1 MPLWVKSHYSFLEGA
16 SSATELVEQAHA
28 LGLDALAM
36 TDRDGVYGLV
46 KAHFAARDRGMRLLA
61 GAELTVA
68 CPRPSPGS
76 VGGPTRV
83 AAGLVT
89 RVPAHVPRAPTDVAG
104 GTRVAGD
111 AHGPWSRVV
120 ALARDGT
127 GYAQLCRLLS
137 VGQARAPK
145 GQSQLHVPE
154 LAALTHCDL
163 LCADPALLPALHA
176 VHAHLW
182 AYCVRHLVA
191 HERGHERALRLA
203 AGALGVPLVG
213 GFEVLYHHPDRRPL
227 QDVVACIRAGVTLAS
242 AGTVIR
248 GNAEHALLAPEV
260 AYARFADAPEL
271 LRRSLLVAERC
282 AFTLDQLDYR
292 YPEEPRPDGV
302 SSESWLRTLTYRGA
316 ARRYPDGI
324 PADVQAQLER
334 ELSVIEDLRYGG
346 YFLTMHEIVDYCRRE
361 RILCQGRGSAA
372 NSAVCFCL
380 GITAVDPVRMDLLFE
395 RFLSRERAEPP
406 DIDLDIEHERREEV
420 IQHVYEKYG
429 RRHAAM
435 VANVVR
441 YRTRSAVREVG
452 KVLGIPATD
461 IDAVAKLVHYHDKL
475 DDQLLVEAGL
485 PPDAASTRQLC
496 ALTLALQ
503 DTPRHL
509 SVHPG
514 GFLLGHQPVDT
525 LVPVEPATMPGR
537 TVIQWDKYD
546 VEALGLFKVD
556 LLGLGALTCLRIA
569 LDLLRAHQG
578 PALELAT
585 LPAED
590 PATYDMVS
598 RGDTLGVFQIESRAQ
613 MAMLPRLKPR
623 CFYDLVIEVAIV
635 RPGPIQGDMVHPYL
649 RRRSGQ
655 EVVQYPHP
663 TLERV
668 LAKTL
673 GVPIFQE
680 QVMKLAVLAA
690 DYTPGEADQ
699 LRRDMAA
706 WRKEG
711 RIEAHR
717 ERMVPRMVQKGISE
731 DFAERVFAQIRGFGE
746 YGFPES
752 HAASFALLSY
762 ATAWLRCHHP
772 AVFLCALLNAQPMG
786 FYQPATLVDDARRR
800 GVPVLP
806 LSVRHSDWDCTLEGP
821 IASPLANA
829 SAADLG
835 ATPQP
840 ASASMPELAAE
851 PTAEPGATPS
861 AASHPPVR
869 MGLRYVTGLGTPERE
884 RIEQARRAAPFTDL
898 DDFVRR
904 TALST
909 RQLVRLVQAGAFDD
923 FGVERRDA
931 LWAVRAL
938 ARYRNDS
945 LALASASTQLHFASL
960 DPSERIAWDYR
971 ASRHS
976 TAGHPIERLR
986 THLARQGI
994 PSARELGAQP
1004 HGQRVDYVGLVICR
1018 QRPGTASGVTFFTL
1032 EDETGFV
1039 NAVMYPDAFERQR
1052 TLAKTSV
1059 LLGLSGVLQ
1068 VVDGV
1073 THLLVQKLFAPRMPA
1088 EDARPVPE
1096 DLPRSRDFH

>member
-1 MPLWVKSHYSFLEGA
+1 MVASSTTTSRDPRGAGYVPLWVKSHYSFLEGA
-16 SSATELVEQAHA
+16 SSPEELVEQAHA
-28 LGLDALAM
+28 LGLGALAM

-46 KAHFAARDRGMRLLA
+46 KAHFAARERGLRLIA
-61 GAELTVA
+61 GAELTLTGVG
-68 CPRPSPGS
+68 SPDASRATSAGALAS
-76 VGGPTRV
+76 MNHPT
-83 AAGLVT
+83 
-89 RVPAHVPRAPTDVAG
+89 
-104 GTRVAGD
+104 
-111 AHGPWSRVV
+111 RVV
-120 ALARDGT
+120 ALAHDRE
-127 GYAQLCRLLS
+127 GYAQLCRLIS
-137 VGQARAPK
+137 VGQGRAPK
-145 GQSQLHVPE
+145 GQSQLAAHE
-154 LAALTHCDL
+154 LAALTHCEL
-163 LCADPALLPALHA
+163 LCADPALLAALRPLP
-176 VHAHLW
+176 VRVS
-182 AYCVRHLVA
+182 AYCVRHLLA
-191 HERGHERALRLA
+191 EEREPERRLRIEA
-203 AGALGVPLVG
+203 QALGLPVVG
-213 GFEVLYHHPDRRPL
+213 GFEVLYHHVKQRPL
-227 QDVVACIRAGVTLAS
+227 QDVVACVRAGVTLSA

-248 GNAEHALLAPEV
+248 SNAEHALLSPLV
-260 AYARFADAPEL
+260 AQQRFADAPEL
-271 LRRSLLVAERC
+271 LRRSLDVAERC

-292 YPEEPRPDGV
+292 YPEEPRPEGV
-302 SSESWLRTLTYRGA
+302 STQSWLRTLTYEGA
-316 ARRYPDGI
+316 AQRYPEGV
-324 PADVQAQLER
+324 PADVRVQLER
-334 ELSVIEDLRYGG
+334 ELCVIEDLQYGG
-346 YFLTMHEIVDYCRRE
+346 YFLTMHEIVAYCRSQ

-429 RRHAAM
+429 RKHAAM

-461 IDAVAKLVHYHDKL
+461 LDAVAKLVRHHDDLL
-475 DDQLLVEAGL
+475 DDQLLKDAGL
-485 PPDAASTRQLC
+485 PMDAQSTRQLC
-496 ALTLALQ
+496 GLALMLQ

-514 GFLLGHQPVDT
+514 GFLLGDQPVDT

-569 LDLLRAHQG
+569 LDLLREHRDPAQTG
-578 PALELAT
+578 PHLELRT

-590 PATYDMVS
+590 PATYAMVA

-655 EVVQYPHP
+655 ETVEYPHP

-668 LAKTL
+668 LKKTL

-711 RIEAHR
+711 RIEAHHQ
-717 ERMVPRMVQKGISE
+717 RMVPRMIEKGIAE
-731 DFAERVFAQIRGFGE
+731 EFAERVFAQIRGFGE

-772 AVFLCALLNAQPMG
+772 SVFLCALLNAQPMG

-800 GVPVLP
+800 GVVVRPISVLQ
-806 LSVRHSDWDCTLEGP
+806 SAWDCTLEGMIEGV
-821 IASPLANA
+821 IA
-829 SAADLG
+829 
-835 ATPQP
+835 
-840 ASASMPELAAE
+840 
-851 PTAEPGATPS
+851 
-861 AASHPPVR
+861 PPVR
-869 MGLRYVTGLGTPERE
+869 MGLRYVTGLGVVERE
-884 RIEQARRAAPFTDL
+884 RIEAAWRDGPFTDL
-898 DDFVRR
+898 EDFTRR
-904 TALST
+904 TALPT
-909 RQLVRLVQAGAFDD
+909 RQLVRLAQAGAFDD
-923 FGVERRDA
+923 FGLERRDA
-931 LWAVRAL
+931 IWAARAL
-938 ARYRNDS
+938 ARFRHDT
-945 LALASASTQLHFASL
+945 LPLASAATQLHFASL
-960 DPSERIAWDYR
+960 DGAERISWDYR

-976 TAGHPIERLR
+976 TAGHPILRLR
-986 THLARQGI
+986 PHLTQQGL
-994 PSARELGAQP
+994 PSACELSALP
-1004 HGQRVDYVGLVICR
+1004 HGKRVDYVGLVICR

-1039 NAVMYPDAFERQR
+1039 NAVLYRDAFERQR

-1059 LLGLSGVLQ
+1059 LLGMSGVLQ

-1073 THLLVQKLFAPRMPA
+1073 THLLVQKLFAPRL
-1088 EDARPVPE
+1088 PVLE
-1096 DLPRSRDFH
+1096 ELPRSRDFH

>member
-1 MPLWVKSHYSFLEGA
+1 MVAPLTTPRGPRVQAYVPLWVKSHYSFLEGA
-16 SSATELVEQAHA
+16 SSPTELVERAHT
-28 LGLDALAM
+28 LGLGALAM

-46 KAHFAARDRGMRLLA
+46 KAHFAARERGLRLLC
-61 GAELTVA
+61 GAELTLVA
-68 CPRPSPGS
+68 DP
-76 VGGPTRV
+76 
-83 AAGLVT
+83 A
-89 RVPAHVPRAPTDVAG
+89 VPAAQGPHS
-104 GTRVAGD
+104 
-111 AHGPWSRVV
+111 AHGVSGAHSAQASLRRARVV
-120 ALARDGT
+120 ALARDGA
-127 GYAQLCRLLS
+127 GYAQLCQLLS

-145 GQSQLHVPE
+145 GQSALYVRE
-154 LAALTHCDL
+154 LAALTHCEL
-163 LCADPALLPALHA
+163 LCADPALLPRLRP
-176 VHAHLW
+176 VHDRLW
-182 AYCVRHLVA
+182 AYCARHLVA
-191 HERGHERALRLA
+191 HERDTERQLRLA
-203 AGALGVPLVG
+203 ASALSVPLVG
-213 GFEVLYHHPDRRPL
+213 GLEVLYHHPSRRPL
-227 QDVVACIRAGVTLAS
+227 QDVVACVRAGVTLAA

-248 GNAEHALLAPEV
+248 GNAEHALLSPA
-260 AYARFADAPEL
+260 AAAARFADAPEL
-271 LRRSLLVAERC
+271 LQRSLLVAERC

-292 YPEEPRPDGV
+292 YPEEARPDG
-302 SSESWLRTLTYRGA
+302 STAQSWLRTLTYEGA
-316 ARRYPDGI
+316 AQRYPSGV

-334 ELSVIEDLRYGG
+334 ELSVIEDLHYGG
-346 YFLTMHEIVDYCRRE
+346 YFLTMYEIVRFCRSQ

-461 IDAVAKLVHYHDKL
+461 IDAVAKLVHHHDTLNEDVLK
-475 DDQLLVEAGL
+475 EAGL
-485 PPDAASTRQLC
+485 PDAASTRQLC

-514 GFLLGHQPVDT
+514 GFLLGDQPVDT

-569 LDLLRAHQG
+569 LDLLRAHHG
-578 PALELAT
+578 PALNLAT

-590 PATYDMVS
+590 TATYDMIS

-649 RRRSGQ
+649 RRRAGQ

-706 WRKEG
+706 WRKAG

-806 LSVRHSDWDCTLEGP
+806 LSVRHSAWDCTLEG
-821 IASPLANA
+821 SV
-829 SAADLG
+829 AA
-835 ATPQP
+835 
-840 ASASMPELAAE
+840 AAQ
-851 PTAEPGATPS
+851 
-861 AASHPPVR
+861 PPVR
-869 MGLRYVTGLGTPERE
+869 MGLRYVTGLGGPERE
-884 RIEQARRAAPFTDL
+884 RIESARRQGPFADL

-909 RQLVRLVQAGAFDD
+909 RQLVRLAQAGAFDD
-923 FGVERRDA
+923 FGVPRRDA
-931 LWAVRAL
+931 IWAARAL
-938 ARYRNDS
+938 ARFRKDT
-945 LALASASTQLHFASL
+945 LPFASAATQLRFAEL
-960 DPSERIAWDYR
+960 DPTERITWDYR

-986 THLARQGI
+986 PHLTQQGI
-994 PSARELGAQP
+994 PSARELGARP
-1004 HGQRVDYVGLVICR
+1004 HGHRLDYVGLVICR
-1018 QRPGTASGVTFFTL
+1018 QRPSTASGVTFFTL

-1039 NAVMYPDAFERQR
+1039 NAVLYPDAFERQR

-1073 THLLVQKLFAPRMPA
+1073 THLLVQKLFAPSLPA
-1088 EDARPVPE
+1088 HERSQAAHA

>member
-1 MPLWVKSHYSFLEGA
+1 MVSPYSTPRDLRDPQDSRVSQDPRDSRGSRYAGYVPLWVKSHYSFLEGA
-16 SSATELVEQAHA
+16 SSPEELVAQAHA
-28 LGLDALAM
+28 LGLGALAL

-46 KAHFAARDRGMRLLA
+46 KAHFAARERGLRLVT
-61 GAELTVA
+61 GAELTLA
-68 CPRPSPGS
+68 AAPAQPR
-76 VGGPTRV
+76 
-83 AAGLVT
+83 
-89 RVPAHVPRAPTDVAG
+89 
-104 GTRVAGD
+104 
-111 AHGPWSRVV
+111 SRVV
-120 ALARDGT
+120 ALVRDSV

-137 VGQARAPK
+137 VGQARGPK
-145 GQSQLHVPE
+145 GVSELHLPE
-154 LAALTHCDL
+154 LAALTHCEL
-163 LCADPALLPALHA
+163 LCADPALLPRLRPFHDGIS
-176 VHAHLW
+176 

-191 HERGHERALRLA
+191 HERETERRLRHA
-203 AGALGVPLVG
+203 AQALGVPLVG
-213 GFEVLYHHPDRRPL
+213 GLEVLYHHPERRPL
-227 QDVVACIRAGVTLAS
+227 QDVVACIRAGVTLAA

-248 GNAEHALLAPEV
+248 SNAEHTLLTPA
-260 AYARFADAPEL
+260 AAHARFADAPEL
-271 LRRSLLVAERC
+271 LQRSLDVAERC
-282 AFTLDQLDYR
+282 RFTLDQLDYR
-292 YPEEPRPDGV
+292 YPEEPRPEGV
-302 SSESWLRTLTYRGA
+302 SSESWLRTLTYEGA
-316 ARRYPDGI
+316 ARRYPGGI
-324 PADVQAQLER
+324 PEDVRVQLER
-334 ELSVIEDLRYGG
+334 ELSVIEDLHYGG
-346 YFLTMHEIVDYCRRE
+346 YFLTMYEIVSFCRSQH
-361 RILCQGRGSAA
+361 ILCQGRGSAA

-420 IQHVYEKYG
+420 IQHVYAKYG

-461 IDAVAKLVHYHDKL
+461 IDAVAKLVHYHDEL
-475 DDQLLVEAGL
+475 SPEIVTQAGL

-514 GFLLGHQPVDT
+514 GFLLGDQPVDS

-556 LLGLGALTCLRIA
+556 LLGLGALTCMRIA
-569 LDLLRAHQG
+569 LDLLRAHDG

-590 PATYDMVS
+590 PATYEMIS

-635 RPGPIQGDMVHPYL
+635 RPGPIQGDMVHPYM
-649 RRRSGQ
+649 RRRAGQ
-655 EVVQYPHP
+655 EVVEYPHP

-706 WRKEG
+706 WRKAG

-731 DFAERVFAQIRGFGE
+731 EFAERVFAQIRGFGE

-800 GVPVLP
+800 GVRVLP
-806 LSVRHSDWDCTLEGP
+806 ISVRDSSWDCTLEGT
-821 IASPLANA
+821 IS
-829 SAADLG
+829 D
-835 ATPQP
+835 T
-840 ASASMPELAAE
+840 
-851 PTAEPGATPS
+851 
-861 AASHPPVR
+861 PPVR
-869 MGLRYVTGLGTPERE
+869 MGLRYVTGLGAPERA
-884 RIEQARRAAPFTDL
+884 RIESARAAAPFTDL

-909 RQLVRLVQAGAFDD
+909 RQLVRLAQAGAFDD

-931 LWAVRAL
+931 IWAVRAL
-938 ARYRNDS
+938 ARFRKDT
-945 LALASASTQLHFASL
+945 LPLASATTQLHFASL
-960 DPSERIAWDYR
+960 DATERISWDYR

-986 THLARQGI
+986 PHLAQQGI
-994 PSARELGAQP
+994 PSARDLGVQP
-1004 HGQRVDYVGLVICR
+1004 HGRRVEYVGLVICR

-1039 NAVMYPDAFERQR
+1039 NAVLYPDAFERQR

-1059 LLGLSGVLQ
+1059 LLGMSGVLQ

-1073 THLLVQKLFAPRMPA
+1073 THLLVQKLFAPCLPA
-1088 EDARPVPE
+1088 PE
-1096 DLPRSRDFH
+1096 ELPRSRDFH